1 MKTIKIIDLLN
12 KLANGEEVPEKIK
25 YNDRIYTRFQN
36 LNGNRLYYYQV
47 LNECVFLVEQISSVG
62 ELLNEVELIE
72 EDNNVIGKIL
82 TTYDG
87 EIIDYVNGEKHLI
100 NTNRKDINIY
110 IPKINELINEIN
122 KLKRNNNGRK

>member
-1 MKTIKIIDLLN
+1 MNKIKVIDLLN
-12 KLANGEEVPEKIK
+12 MISKGEEVPEKIK

-62 ELLNEVELIE
+62 ELLNEVEIIE

-122 KLKRNNNGRK
+122 KLKRNNNGK

>member
-1 MKTIKIIDLLN
+1 MYYTWLSEFLN
-12 KLANGEEVPEKIK
+12 DK
-25 YNDRIYTRFQN
+25 
-36 LNGNRLYYYQV
+36 
-47 LNECVFLVEQISSVG
+47 VEI
-62 ELLNEVELIE
+62 IE

-110 IPKINELINEIN
+110 IPKINELIDEIN
-122 KLKRNNNGRK
+122 KLKRNNK

>member
-1 MKTIKIIDLLN
+1 MNKEITIYELLELVKDGKAPN
-12 KLANGEEVPEKIK
+12 RILYDHYIWSWTGDDYHTILKPEKEQFLITGM
-25 YNDRIYTRFQN
+25 YYTWLSEFLNDK
-36 LNGNRLYYYQV
+36 
-47 LNECVFLVEQISSVG
+47 VEI
-62 ELLNEVELIE
+62 IE

-110 IPKINELINEIN
+110 IPKINELIDEIN
-122 KLKRNNNGRK
+122 KLKRNNK

>member
-1 MKTIKIIDLLN
+1 MNKEITI
-12 KLANGEEVPEKIK
+12 
-25 YNDRIYTRFQN
+25 Y
-36 LNGNRLYYYQV
+36 
-47 LNECVFLVEQISSVG
+47 
-62 ELLNEVELIE
+62 ELLELIKDGKAPNKILYDHYIWSWTGDDYHTILKTEKEQFLITGMYYTWLSEFLNDKVEIIE

-110 IPKINELINEIN
+110 IPKINELIDEIN
-122 KLKRNNNGRK
+122 KLKRNNK

>member
-1 MKTIKIIDLLN
+1 MSKKITI
-12 KLANGEEVPEKIK
+12 
-25 YNDRIYTRFQN
+25 Y
-36 LNGNRLYYYQV
+36 
-47 LNECVFLVEQISSVG
+47 
-62 ELLNEVELIE
+62 ELLELIKDGKAPNRILYDHYIWSWTGDDYHTILKTEKEQFLITGMYYTWVSEFLNDKVEIIE

-110 IPKINELINEIN
+110 IPKINELIDEIN
-122 KLKRNNNGRK
+122 KLKRNNK